1 MSDWPTLK
9 EELDRKTLDALEW
22 LDGAHE
28 RGEIDDHALGAG
40 AHAIFTAVM
49 GLVDKDISEIVTQLS
64 AKAPRK
70 PPVLQKIFAN
80 SKGLVV
86 KVVMRARSERVTLMK
101 GSMKGLT
108 ADKDWRSQNKTF
120 DDHMDAR
127 EWFKELDKKLQA
139 NGYVRID

>member
-1 MSDWPTLK
+1 MAKWPTLK

-28 RGEIDDHALGAG
+28 RGEIDDHALGTG
-40 AHAIFTAVM
+40 AHAIFTAVT
-49 GLVDKDISEIVTQLS
+49 GLVDREIGEIITQLS

-70 PPVLQKIFAN
+70 TPLLQKVFAN
-80 SKGLVV
+80 SVGNVV
-86 KVVMRARSERVTLMK
+86 KAVMRARSERATLMK
-101 GSMKGLT
+101 GVMKDL
-108 ADKDWRSQNKTF
+108 ADGEDWRFLNKTF

-127 EWFKELDKKLQA
+127 RWFEGLDKKLQA